1 MKKESNMLISR
12 IFFFFELGGGGMWE
26 TVHNNLQLKKIPTK
40 LLTKRE
46 SHQTVKRYTK
56 ESKDGC

>member
-12 IFFFFELGGGGMWE
+12 IFFFLSWGGGMWE

>member
-12 IFFFFELGGGGMWE
+12 IFFFLSWGGGGMWE